1 MPAPLLAPWVVPGVL
16 TLLALAVSAT
26 LVVLTHR
33 KRLAELAEVPLLEDL
48 EVLADPAPA
57 VVEAR
62 PAAVRPEPSEPP
74 GPAAAAA
81 PEVASE
87 VEALQR
93 QVESLTR
100 TLSEWDVMR
109 QAPAPVEPVALG
121 PTTSW
126 AALSRDLAAAGDAA
140 GAVLAQ
146 WVADLQVLRPALADH
161 GPELAGA
168 VAAVRQEDPVAALR
182 TCREAALGLV
192 RQAGPVRALLAPL
205 DHLAGLA
212 PGAVPAAVPAA
223 LLDLLGPDQRARLAQ
238 RGLTA

>member
-48 EVLADPAPA
+48 EVLEDPAPA
-57 VVEAR
+57 VIEAP
-62 PAAVRPEPSEPP
+62 PARVRATEPPEPV
-74 GPAAAAA
+74 AAAA
-81 PEVASE
+81 PQVASE

-109 QAPAPVEPVALG
+109 QAPAPAEPVALG
-121 PTTSW
+121 PTTSY

-161 GPELAGA
+161 GPELARA

>member
-1 MPAPLLAPWVVPGVL
+1 VPAPLLAPWVVPGVL
-16 TLLALAVSAT
+16 TLIALAVSAT

-33 KRLAELAEVPLLEDL
+33 KRLAELADVPELEDL
-48 EVLADPAPA
+48 EPAPA
-57 VVEAR
+57 PVAVEPVEPR
-62 PAAVRPEPSEPP
+62 PP
-74 GPAAAAA
+74 A
-81 PEVASE
+81 PEVAPE

-109 QAPAPVEPVALG
+109 QAPAPVVAEPVALG
-121 PTTSW
+121 PTTSY

-161 GPELAGA
+161 GPELARA
-168 VAAVRQEDPVAALR
+168 VAAVREEDPVAALR

-205 DHLAGLA
+205 DHLADLA
-212 PGAVPAAVPAA
+212 PGATPRVVPTA